1 MVKYLP
7 LSAEMLNPCSNTQLA
22 ATPANTPSDIAGTFG
37 IGLDPA
43 TCGRFPS
50 AEAWPAEYNAGG
62 LICGL
67 RLIDTRLWRRR

>member
-7 LSAEMLNPCSNTQLA
+7 LSAGMLSPCSNAQLA
-22 ATPANTPSDIAGTFG
+22 AATANTPSDITGAFG

-43 TCGRFPS
+43 TCGCFPS
-50 AEAWPAEYNAGG
+50 AEAGPGEDNAGG

-67 RLIDTRLWRRR
+67 GTRL